1 MVSTRSKTNSPST
14 RSLDSSKNSLPT
26 TPVVTRVPSQV
37 LAENESS
44 PSEQSLTRETQDASE
59 ETKMNDP
66 NFEFNIES
74 LTAEILKRVSRQL
87 NSTSRFDDSQIGKNV
102 YLSRHESTNIPVTTE
117 NSIPD
122 GRDRES
128 VLRKPWSSTE
138 DSPNRMVFGETG
150 RPLINSTQKN
160 KELEIMN
167 KHTKNMDVKIFK
179 PDNELPDKGFRKWR
193 RTFENGFTTAPI
205 EFTEGA
211 KIQALKKFT
220 EGSTNDWIYEN
231 EERLKTVKE
240 LLDGLQKHF
249 TTGISAKSTLEF
261 INKCKKEKGETLLDF
276 KDRVLSV
283 AKCVPGEFSGIY
295 KETALSHIL
304 THISEIT
311 GHDGIRGCVPTD
323 SSDLENALEKALKYM
338 YQVLGNDGTEL
349 GAKPKAK
356 PSNNDKTKKRKEE
369 AHAVVTKP
377 THQKRKSRDETD
389 SNNQNKWPR
398 RYRDFSKFFCR
409 ICNKNG
415 HSTGYHIKAGLEPK
429 VVILNNNKSVNKSV
443 NFKEGEAS
451 AAVKEDPKEEEDD
464 EPTEDEGPVYEAY
477 LVEIEKLHIPAEA
490 HSATATKCDP
500 EWGLDSC
507 ASAHMT
513 YDMELLSDIRED
525 EPMIVKI
532 ADGKEYLSS
541 TVGTAIL
548 RKGNSYLQLQNVYY
562 VPQFRRHLISAG
574 QLTKSGLEVHLR
586 PNEGLVYNGK
596 EVIAKFRKQSGI
608 YVQHFSRN

>member
-1 MVSTRSKTNSPST
+1 MVSTRSKINSPST
-14 RSLDSSKNSLPT
+14 GSQDSSKDSPPA
-26 TPVVTRVPSQV
+26 TPEATHVPSQV
-37 LAENESS
+37 FTGNESS
-44 PSEQSLTRETQDASE
+44 PSEQSLTRETQGTSE

-66 NFEFNIES
+66 DFEFNIEH
-74 LTAEILKRVSRQL
+74 LTAEIFKRVSRQL
-87 NSTSRFDDSQIGKNV
+87 NSTSRFDDSPIGKNT

-117 NSIPD
+117 NSIPG
-122 GRDRES
+122 GRGRES
-128 VLRKPWSSTE
+128 VLRKQWSTTE

-150 RPLINSTQKN
+150 NPLINSAQKN

-167 KHTKNMDVKIFK
+167 KHTKNMDVKTFK

-205 EFTEGA
+205 DFTEAA

-240 LLDGLQKHF
+240 LLDGLQRYF

-304 THISEIT
+304 THISEIS

-323 SSDLENALEKALKYM
+323 SPDLENAIEKALKYM
-338 YQVLGNDGTEL
+338 YQVLGNDGTDLE
-349 GAKPKAK
+349 AKTKAK
-356 PSNNDKTKKRKEE
+356 PSNNDKRKKRKEE

-377 THQKRKSRDETD
+377 TSFKRKSRDEPTA
-389 SNNQNKWPR
+389 NNQNKWPR

-409 ICNKNG
+409 ICNKHG
-415 HSTGYHIKAGLEPK
+415 HSTGYHIKVGLEPK
-429 VVILNNNKSVNKSV
+429 VVILNNKSVNKSV
-443 NFKEGEAS
+443 NFKKSEAS
-451 AAVKEDPKEEEDD
+451 AVVKEDLKEEDD
-464 EPTEDEGPVYEAY
+464 DEPIEDEGPVYEAY
-477 LVEIEKLHIPAEA
+477 LVEIEKLHPPAEV
-490 HSATATKCDP
+490 HSVTATKCDP

-513 YDMELLSDIRED
+513 YDMELLSDIRKD

-532 ADGKEYLSS
+532 ADGKEYISS

-548 RKGNSYLQLQNVYY
+548 RKGNSCLRLQNVYY

-574 QLTKSGLEVHLR
+574 QLTKSGLEVLLR
-586 PNEGLVYNGK
+586 PNEGLVYNGEK
-596 EVIAKFRKQSGI
+596 IITKFRKQRGI